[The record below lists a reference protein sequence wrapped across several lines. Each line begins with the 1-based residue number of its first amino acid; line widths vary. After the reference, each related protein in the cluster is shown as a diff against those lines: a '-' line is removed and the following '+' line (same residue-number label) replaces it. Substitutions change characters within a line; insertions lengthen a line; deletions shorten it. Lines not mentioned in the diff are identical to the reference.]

1 MSNPFL
7 KFQTKSQKLKIKSLA
22 NSEVEVREPT
32 VAEVAEFYKAITD
45 DKGQFVTSKFF
56 EAKVKRVSDCMV
68 TPKMAVDELLALSAE
83 SNEAINEVYEAIEA
97 MVNKEKKGN

>member
-32 VAEVAEFYKAITD
+32 VA
-45 DKGQFVTSKFF
+45 
-56 EAKVKRVSDCMV
+56 
-68 TPKMAVDELLALSAE
+68 
-83 SNEAINEVYEAIEA
+83 
-97 MVNKEKKGN
+97 

>member
-1 MSNPFL
+1 
-7 KFQTKSQKLKIKSLA
+7 
-22 NSEVEVREPT
+22 
-32 VAEVAEFYKAITD
+32 
-45 DKGQFVTSKFF
+45 
-56 EAKVKRVSDCMV
+56 MV